1 MMSFPFILFFMSVVS
16 KMFNTKAFEKYL
28 SKNGEEL
35 NLNDMIGKNGI
46 LNQQGSIL
54 QLALRQNGE
63 YFKHRIRSNLP
74 L

>member
-1 MMSFPFILFFMSVVS
+1 MMSFPFILFFMSVAS

-35 NLNDMIGKNGI
+35 NLNGMIGKNGI

-63 YFKHRIRSNLP
+63 YFKNRILNTE
-74 L
+74 

>member
-1 MMSFPFILFFMSVVS
+1 MRGFPFILFFVSVES
-16 KMFNTKAFEKYL
+16 KMFYTKAIEKYL

-35 NLNDMIGKNGI
+35 NLNGMIGKNGI

-63 YFKHRIRSNLP
+63 YFKNRILNYI
-74 L
+74 